1 MNLLSILSFKSKRL
15 LPRKVGGRVVAF
27 PLGNFASAQWLDSE
41 SCAHGDSH
49 RTMRPM
55 NYSLN

>member
-1 MNLLSILSFKSKRL
+1 MNLLSTLLFKPERL

-27 PLGNFASAQWLDSE
+27 SLGGFALAQWLDAE

-49 RTMRPM
+49 RALRPM
-55 NYSLN
+55 NIR